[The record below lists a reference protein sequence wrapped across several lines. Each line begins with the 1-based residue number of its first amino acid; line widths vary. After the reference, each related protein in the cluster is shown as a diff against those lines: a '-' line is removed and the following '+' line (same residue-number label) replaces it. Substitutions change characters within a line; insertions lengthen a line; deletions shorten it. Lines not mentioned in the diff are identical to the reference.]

1 MTPNVP
7 HHKVVAITLI
17 KISSLS
23 LSCIA
28 RRDSRGCTA
37 VCHTIGRCSK
47 LVTRKIKN
55 HKKGRASQKGPIFFI
70 YRTSYIMF
78 FPSLG
83 IGLTHRWK
91 RTEGRNCA
99 KGTPPFEINFSWN
112 AMTVEASKDLFIY
125 KQSDLLID
133 NVLHS

>member
-1 MTPNVP
+1 M
-7 HHKVVAITLI
+7 L
-17 KISSLS
+17 KI
-23 LSCIA
+23 
-28 RRDSRGCTA
+28 GNE
-37 VCHTIGRCSK
+37 
-47 LVTRKIKN
+47 KN
-55 HKKGRASQKGPIFFI
+55 LKTTKKEELHKKSLHF
-70 YRTSYIMF
+70 SYIAYLVSCF